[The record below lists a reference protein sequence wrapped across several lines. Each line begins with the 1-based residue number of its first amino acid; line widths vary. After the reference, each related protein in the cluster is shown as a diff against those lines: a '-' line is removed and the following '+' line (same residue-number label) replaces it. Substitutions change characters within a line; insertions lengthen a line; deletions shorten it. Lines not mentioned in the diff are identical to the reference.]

1 MQRRRRPRGGRG
13 RLTNLLCREV
23 LNIACHRTVLCSLL
37 ALLQTATVCAA
48 DTRSVYDAD
57 APQWLRAVGKLQ
69 VPGSRLV
76 DGRRTHHREDCSA
89 TLVASP
95 NAQKADT
102 IVTAWHC
109 LEFYSDLS
117 RPITFTLLPGSPG
130 SIETE
135 VRRLADG
142 GGMYADWALL
152 RLQTPVAR
160 GTVVALPI
168 DPQRADPTRPITLA
182 GYSRDPGLGNNGSA
196 LTYDANCQIT
206 LQQRI
211 SSNTDCT
218 AYKGASG
225 GAVVQLGSE
234 GEAWLSGVVSR
245 GNSDGVSIYVPVAG
259 FRSAILRYL
268 N

>member
-1 MQRRRRPRGGRG
+1 MALI
-13 RLTNLLCREV
+13 LTP
-23 LNIACHRTVLCSLL
+23 
-37 ALLQTATVCAA
+37 ALLQIAALTAA
-48 DTRSVYDAD
+48 DNRSVYDAD

-69 VPGSRLV
+69 VPGSKLV
-76 DGRRTHHREDCSA
+76 AGHRKHHREDCSA

-95 NAQKADT
+95 NAQQADT

-109 LEFYSDLS
+109 LEFYNDLS
-117 RPITFTLLPGSPG
+117 RPITFTLLPGTPG

-160 GTVVALPI
+160 DTVVALSI
-168 DPQRADPTRPITLA
+168 DPHRANPARPITLA

-196 LTYDANCQIT
+196 LTYDASCQIT
-206 LQQRI
+206 RQERG

-225 GAVVQLGSE
+225 GAIVQLGSD
-234 GEAWLSGVVSR
+234 GQAWLSGVVSR
-245 GNSDGVSIYVPVAG
+245 GNSSDVSIYVPVEG